1 MDEDAIGKA
10 ETQADLLT
18 ENASRKGK
26 EKMSTQGKDLQAK
39 PNVRHDG
46 N

>member
-1 MDEDAIGKA
+1 MDEVAVRKA
-10 ETQADLLT
+10 ETHADLLT
-18 ENASRKGK
+18 EDASRKGK